1 MRVLI
6 TGGCGFIG
14 THATEHFI
22 KTGHEVH
29 VMDDFSRAGTRANYE
44 TIKTYGKSVCHSV
57 DIRNYADVTA
67 VFAKHKFDVVLHLAG
82 QTAVTLSVQNPLN
95 DFAINAAGTLHLLEA
110 ARRYC
115 PDAPFLYSSTNKV
128 YGSLEGQSIV
138 EKNGRYA
145 YGNGF
150 KGIPEESPLDFHSP
164 YGCSKGVAD
173 QYVRDYARIY
183 GMKTVVFRQ
192 SCIYGT
198 QQYGVEDQGWV
209 AWFSIAG
216 LLGFPLTIYGD
227 GKQVRDVLYVG
238 DLVGAFQR
246 SIERIDKVKGE
257 IFNVGGGPKNSL
269 SLLELVA
276 ILEKRIKGFPK
287 VDFGDWRPGDQK
299 VCIMDIGKAEKML
312 GWTPK
317 IDAKT
322 GIEKLITWIEKEQG
336 KIAQVF
342 GAKKAA

>member
-1 MRVLI
+1 M
-6 TGGCGFIG
+6 
-14 THATEHFI
+14 
-22 KTGHEVH
+22 
-29 VMDDFSRAGTRANYE
+29 
-44 TIKTYGKSVCHSV
+44 
-57 DIRNYADVTA
+57 
-67 VFAKHKFDVVLHLAG
+67 
-82 QTAVTLSVQNPLN
+82 
-95 DFAINAAGTLHLLEA
+95 
-110 ARRYC
+110 
-115 PDAPFLYSSTNKV
+115 
-128 YGSLEGQSIV
+128 
-138 EKNGRYA
+138 
-145 YGNGF
+145 
-150 KGIPEESPLDFHSP
+150 
-164 YGCSKGVAD
+164 
-173 QYVRDYARIY
+173 
-183 GMKTVVFRQ
+183 
-192 SCIYGT
+192 
-198 QQYGVEDQGWV
+198 